1 MEPKYIVFVMPPKGV
16 DAEPFDIPE
25 WGYDYAC
32 ATARRYRDRGWKAC
46 VIDYGE
52 HFGVWLATGT
62 SLPKLTVIA
71 RSADE
76 AIMRARAIHEGYDG
90 IQLEG

>member
-1 MEPKYIVFVMPPKGV
+1 MEPKYMVFVMPPKGV
-16 DAEPFDIPE
+16 DVEQFDIPE
-25 WGYDYAC
+25 WGYDCAC

-46 VIDYGE
+46 VIDHGE
-52 HFGVWLATGT
+52 RFRVRLATGID
-62 SLPKLTVIA
+62 LPKLTVLA

>member
-1 MEPKYIVFVMPPKGV
+1 MEPRYIIFVMPPKGV

-25 WGYDYAC
+25 CRYDFAC
-32 ATARRYRDRGWKAC
+32 ATARRYRYRGWKAC

-52 HFGVWLATGT
+52 HFREWLATGT

-76 AIMRARAIHEGYDG
+76 AIMHARAIHEGYDG

>member
-1 MEPKYIVFVMPPKGV
+1 MEPRYIVFVMPPKGV
-16 DAEPFDIPE
+16 DAKPFDIPE
-25 WGYDYAC
+25 LEYDFAC
-32 ATARRYRDRGWKAC
+32 ATARRYRNRGWKAC

-52 HFGVWLATGT
+52 HFGVWLTT
-62 SLPKLTVIA
+62 DMSLPKLTVLA

-76 AIMRARAIHEGYDG
+76 AIMRARAIHEGYNG